1 MQDISYKKY
10 RIVLKSGYNFEVVA
24 RNVSIREF
32 DSSKVVCV
40 QFQSLD
46 QDIYVEHLDSDDVA
60 AVFRVTKE

>member
-32 DSSKVVCV
+32 DSK
-40 QFQSLD
+40 
-46 QDIYVEHLDSDDVA
+46 
-60 AVFRVTKE
+60 